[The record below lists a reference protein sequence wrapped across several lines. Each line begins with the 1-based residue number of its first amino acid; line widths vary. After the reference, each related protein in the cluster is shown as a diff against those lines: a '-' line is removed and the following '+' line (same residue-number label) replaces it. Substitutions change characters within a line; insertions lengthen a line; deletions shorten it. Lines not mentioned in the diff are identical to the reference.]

1 MCERIPVLGATST
14 TGERWNGKMERKYRE
29 ERVKDI
35 SKCVDCHP
43 TGREHRNSPP
53 KKSELLTQRAPS
65 VATGKALME
74 SHEDAPPV
82 ELDLQD
88 IRTKAA
94 LLAFL
99 RSP

>member
-1 MCERIPVLGATST
+1 MYERIPVLGATST

-65 VATGKALME
+65 VATGKAI
-74 SHEDAPPV
+74 DGIA
-82 ELDLQD
+82 
-88 IRTKAA
+88 
-94 LLAFL
+94 
-99 RSP
+99 